1 MCEQGSTTNG
11 SRTMTNETPFMIFW
25 RGMIQMARAHNL
37 PEPTFGPARRE
48 FAAASEDMQRERIA
62 RLCQRLAA

>member
-1 MCEQGSTTNG
+1 
-11 SRTMTNETPFMIFW
+11 MTNETPFMIFW